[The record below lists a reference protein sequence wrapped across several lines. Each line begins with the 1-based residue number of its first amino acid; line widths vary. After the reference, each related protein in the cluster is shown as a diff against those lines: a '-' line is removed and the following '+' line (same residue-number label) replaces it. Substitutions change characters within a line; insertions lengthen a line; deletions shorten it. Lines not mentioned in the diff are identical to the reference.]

1 MCFIYIFKIKYYL
14 VLKKEKYLVEK
25 IWINLEDIIISVV
38 KELQIIYYFICMWNL
53 NNIDLLVE

>member
-1 MCFIYIFKIKYYL
+1 MLKDEWIKKMCFIYIFKIKYYL

-38 KELQIIYYFICMWNL
+38 KEL
-53 NNIDLLVE
+53 